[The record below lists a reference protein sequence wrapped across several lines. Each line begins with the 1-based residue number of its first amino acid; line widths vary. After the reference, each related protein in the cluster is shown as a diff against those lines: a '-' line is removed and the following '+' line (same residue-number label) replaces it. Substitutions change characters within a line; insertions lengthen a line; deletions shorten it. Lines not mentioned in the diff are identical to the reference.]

1 MYCLSYFKVGL
12 TYFEVEVIQR
22 KLCVPLRLCVS
33 ALKRRLRRQTAR
45 RRLQVSGAG
54 YGEVFDF
61 APPDDAV
68 VREDWRRH
76 GRVFEDWF
84 HLTRDIAELSETHKS
99 GLLWYNTENIAIP

>member
-68 VREDWRRH
+68 VREDWRR
-76 GRVFEDWF
+76 FEAARPRQRIF
-84 HLTRDIAELSETHKS
+84 CLKKLKIMLPKK
-99 GLLWYNTENIAIP
+99 